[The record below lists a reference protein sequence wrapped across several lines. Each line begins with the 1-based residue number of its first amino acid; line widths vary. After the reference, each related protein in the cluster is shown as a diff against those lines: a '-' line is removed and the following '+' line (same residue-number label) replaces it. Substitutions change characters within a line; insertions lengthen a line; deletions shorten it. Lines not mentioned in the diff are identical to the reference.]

1 MIGKYCGSQSPL
13 IVTTTSISLFMML
26 RSDASLS
33 YRGFNA
39 SYELVGEQSDS
50 MNFSKYLSM
59 LIDFLAICYKQSILD
74 YDVELA
80 CTFADLA
87 MFHMHKSTK
96 IP

>member
-50 MNFSKYLSM
+50 INVFMYLSM
-59 LIDFLAICYKQSILD
+59 LSDVLAICYSQVMPD
-74 YDVELA
+74 YDAELA
-80 CTFADLA
+80 
-87 MFHMHKSTK
+87 
-96 IP
+96 

>member
-13 IVTTTSISLFMML
+13 IVTTTSTSLFMML

-50 MNFSKYLSM
+50 INVFVYLS
-59 LIDFLAICYKQSILD
+59 LLLNFLAICYNLSILD
-74 YDVELA
+74 YDVECA
-80 CTFADLA
+80 CTFADFGMLY
-87 MFHMHKSTK
+87 MHKYMR
-96 IP
+96 IA